1 MKLEII
7 QNKSLALASV
17 LSLFLL
23 GVPCHAQFVPGTQGA
38 PRVSP
43 SLPSAAT
50 PVPSSFFGLSLD
62 SFENA
67 TSTLPYAAART
78 WDAYPNIAWSDINS
92 APGTYNFSDLDKYI
106 ALNVG
111 KGRDILYTFGR
122 TPAWASAEPTAPG
135 PYGPGECAPPADLQN
150 WDDYVTAIVTHAAG
164 RIKYWELWNE
174 PDVPDFYC
182 GDIPTMV
189 SMAQQAYNIIKEI
202 DPKAMIVTPSVTVS
216 EGPAWL
222 QSFLSAGGAPY
233 ADIISFHGYWS
244 QTAED
249 INTVIATYKSVM
261 LATGVEGKPLWDTES
276 GWTTSSTQYLTDAD
290 SQAAFLA
297 KYYLLHWS
305 GGVSR
310 FYWYAYDGGT
320 WGGLW
325 DQKSGLH
332 SAGTAYGQVAQW
344 MTGAKL
350 TSPCS
355 SDTSGTWTCRFSG
368 PTGTTAEAVWNS
380 QQTVTYAVPTQFT
393 QVWDLKGKK
402 SGAPRHLQVAN
413 LPVLLVSN
421 WR

>member
-23 GVPCHAQFVPGTQGA
+23 GVPCHAQFIPGTQGA

-50 PVPSSFFGLSLD
+50 PVPSSFFGLSVG
-62 SFENA
+62 SFESV
-67 TSTLPYAAART
+67 TSPLPYAAART
-78 WDAYPNIAWSDINS
+78 WGAYPNIEWTDINS

-122 TPAWASAEPTAPG
+122 TPTWASADPTAPG
-135 PYGPGECAPPADLQN
+135 AGGPGECAPPADLQY
-150 WDDYVTAIVTHAAG
+150 WDDYVTAIATHVG
-164 RIKYWELWNE
+164 GKIKYWELWNE
-174 PDVPDFYC
+174 PQDPEFYC

-202 DPKAMIVTPSVTVS
+202 NPKALVVTPSVVGP

-222 QSFLSAGGAPY
+222 ESFLSEGGASY
-233 ADIISFHGYWS
+233 VDIISFHGYWS

-249 INTVIATYKSVM
+249 INTVIASYRSVM
-261 LATGVEGKPLWDTES
+261 LTTGVEGEPLWDTEAS
-276 GWTTSSTQYLTDAD
+276 WTTSPTQYISDAD
-290 SQAAFLA
+290 GQAAFLA

-305 GGVSR
+305 AGVSR
-310 FYWYAYDGGT
+310 FYWYAYDGGV

-332 SAGTAYGQVAQW
+332 PASTAYGQVAQW

-350 TSPCS
+350 ASPCS
-355 SDTSGTWTCRFSG
+355 SDASGTWTCRFSLA
-368 PTGTTAEAVWNS
+368 TGSPAETVWNS
-380 QQTVTYAVPTQFT
+380 QETVTYTVAPQFT
-393 QVWDLKGKK
+393 QVWDLKGNK
-402 SGAPRHLQVAN
+402 SAAPRHLQVGN
-413 LPVLLVSN
+413 LPVLLVSSVK
-421 WR
+421 